1 MAMSASSTESSSS
14 PPHTRFRLRVTVEA
28 DPQSL
33 ARVLERFV
41 NLDVTPRRIHAEFGI
56 HNTMHIEV
64 DVTGLSEDRMTLIA
78 AKVGQA
84 TSVFNAFWHYL

>member
-1 MAMSASSTESSSS
+1 MSASSDSSSS
-14 PPHTRFRLRVTVEA
+14 SSPHTRFRLRVTAEA

-41 NLDVTPRRIHAEFGI
+41 NLDITPRRINAEFGI
-56 HNTMHIEV
+56 NDTMHIEV
-64 DVTGLSEDRMTLIA
+64 DVAGLSEDRITLIA

-84 TSVFNAFWHYL
+84 TTVLNSFWHYL